1 MFSGKESGPEAAS
14 KAADVETAT
23 TCPLKP
29 GATILP
35 IRTTKQST
43 KPVEPKCSAADSLQE
58 SSNNLSTVKYMR
70 IFDIYK
76 KLGIGKYIDLPQVFS
91 YTQNLPES
99 LLIYSSSYLLALNN
113 VESQALLKI

>member
-1 MFSGKESGPEAAS
+1 MSSGKDSSLEAAS
-14 KAADVETAT
+14 KTADGGTAT

-29 GATILP
+29 SSTMLP
-35 IRTTKQST
+35 IRTAKQST
-43 KPVEPKCSAADSLQE
+43 KPVEPKRSAADSRQE
-58 SSNNLSTVKYMR
+58 PSNNLSTVKYMR

-91 YTQNLPES
+91 YTQNLLES
-99 LLIYSSSYLLALNN
+99 LLIYSSLYLLVPNN